1 MLRFAPL
8 TLCALLFIGCGGG
21 DDGGSAASTPPEKA
35 AKPAKQQLKKQPR
48 PRTGVKVKVVSS
60 QYGKV
65 LADRRG
71 QAFYL
76 FGKEKSR
83 RARCYGACATAWPPV
98 ITRGDPR
105 AGPGARQRL
114 LGTTRRRDGR
124 LQLTYAGQPMYY
136 YESDAPGRILC
147 QNVTEFGG
155 PWLVVRPNGR
165 AVS

>member
-1 MLRFAPL
+1 MPRFALL
-8 TLCALLFIGCGGG
+8 TLCALLFIGCGS
-21 DDGGSAASTPPEKA
+21 DDGGSAASTSHEKA
-35 AKPAKQQLKKQPR
+35 AKPAKQQPVKQPR
-48 PRTGVKVKVVSS
+48 PRTGIKVKVVSS

-76 FGKEKSR
+76 FGKEKSQ
-83 RARCYGACATAWPPV
+83 RARCYGACSIAWPPV
-98 ITRGDPR
+98 ITRGEPR
-105 AGPGARQRL
+105 AGSGARQRL

-155 PWLVVRPNGR
+155 SWLVVRPNGR